1 MKFCYYFP
9 GAILMHILMNLND
22 FDTIFC
28 ANFIKR
34 YFAQKT
40 VNFLVL
46 LENNNMKRLLM
57 FPLCMIIFVLF

>member
-1 MKFCYYFP
+1 
-9 GAILMHILMNLND
+9 MNLND

-28 ANFIKR
+28 ANFIQR

-40 VNFLVL
+40 MNFLVL

-57 FPLCMIIFVLF
+57 FPLCMIIFVLFLIKFEPTG

>member
-1 MKFCYYFP
+1 
-9 GAILMHILMNLND
+9 MNLND

-28 ANFIKR
+28 ANFIQR

-40 VNFLVL
+40 MNFFLVL

-57 FPLCMIIFVLF
+57 FPLCMIIIVLFD